1 MSCFRIFSLL
11 LFPVFWYSNNRNYF
25 LKGDDTV
32 IPYRQLNFPFSI
44 EQTSFS
50 ACNLTFGTFSSP
62 MPEHSHGP
70 GSYEIHYIPQ
80 GHGTVHINGKVF
92 AVCPGTL
99 YVTGPGV
106 VHSQYPYLED
116 PMQEYCIYL
125 QAHLF
130 AAKKSRESN
139 QPSRYLSRFL
149 STYFWLGQDTQEV
162 GILFQKIFYELR
174 HRFSGYTVQVEALLK
189 QMVVALVR
197 NYEQCREDETQF
209 QEKTPDAHMAL
220 IAEECFLYEY
230 ASLTLSDLASRI
242 GLSPRQTERFLKRQ
256 YGKTFLQ
263 MRSQA
268 RMAAAASFLS
278 DSDLSV
284 LRISEMLGYSQVE
297 HFSHA
302 FRRYYGIS
310 AREYRKQHRR

>member
-1 MSCFRIFSLL
+1 M
-11 LFPVFWYSNNRNYF
+11 
-25 LKGDDTV
+25 

-44 EQTSFS
+44 EQTPFS
-50 ACNLTFGTFSSP
+50 ACNLTYGTFSDP

-70 GSYEIHYIPQ
+70 GSYEIHYVPQ
-80 GHGTVHINGKVF
+80 GRGTVRIDGKPF
-92 AVCPGTL
+92 SVCPGTL

-106 VHSQYPYLED
+106 VHSQYPDPEE

-125 QAHLF
+125 QTHPLPP
-130 AAKKSRESN
+130 KKSREN
-139 QPSRYLSRFL
+139 HRPSRYLSLFL
-149 STYFWLGQDTQEV
+149 STAFWLGPDTQGV
-162 GILFQKIFYELR
+162 GDLFQKIFYELH

-189 QMVVALVR
+189 QMVVALIR
-197 NYEQCREDETQF
+197 SYEQRKEEEQHF
-209 QEKTPDAHMAL
+209 QVKTPDGHMAL

-230 ASLTLSDLASRI
+230 ASLTLPALASRI

-278 DSDLSV
+278 DTDLPVSI
-284 LRISEMLGYSQVE
+284 ISEKLGYSSAE
-297 HFSHA
+297 HFSNA

-310 AREYRKQHRR
+310 AREYRNRHQKQSLPRESNTPQE